1 MKFLHLTS
9 LALALMC
16 GPGSI
21 YASGPVTGVRTEPV
35 CDRGMASDSDCASRV
50 MISTAAGTLE
60 ITPLTEDIFKVTV
73 IPLGEKVPV
82 PVSQSA
88 VLSPSL
94 PARALK
100 MDADAKGI
108 TLTTATTRVSV
119 NRATGLVSF
128 YDSEGNLLLSEK
140 GGVDNTNPKDRR
152 ISFSYPQGGEMFYGG
167 GERGHSLKING
178 DTLVMYNRQNYGYTG
193 SDPRI
198 RQMNIT
204 MPLLVAPEGY
214 GILMDDYAAAEM
226 VAASPLKYASES
238 PSSLSYYFFASPD
251 GMPGVSRQVADLTG
265 HQDLPPFWSLGYIT
279 SKYG

>member
-73 IPLGEKVPV
+73 IPTGEKVPV

-198 RQMNIT
+198 SQMGIT
-204 MPLLVAPEGY
+204 VPWFTSSRGYGVLFDDYTKSELRMGDPIEYVAPQAIGP
-214 GILMDDYAAAEM
+214 I
-226 VAASPLKYASES
+226 
-238 PSSLSYYFFASPD
+238 SYYFVNGGGTLAGTARS
-251 GMPGVSRQVADLTG
+251 
-265 HQDLPPFWSLGYIT
+265 
-279 SKYG
+279 